1 MAPVPEEINCPAVPI
16 RVLPIAIAGPIE
28 KHAQSPSY
36 LRTAATPQVT
46 GSIEPRPPAP
56 ADRLVRERPRRYLC
70 A

>member
-1 MAPVPEEINCPAVPI
+1 MAPAPEEINCSVVPV

-36 LRTAATPQVT
+36 LRSAATPEVT

-56 ADRLVRERPRRYLC
+56 ADRLVGERRRRYLC